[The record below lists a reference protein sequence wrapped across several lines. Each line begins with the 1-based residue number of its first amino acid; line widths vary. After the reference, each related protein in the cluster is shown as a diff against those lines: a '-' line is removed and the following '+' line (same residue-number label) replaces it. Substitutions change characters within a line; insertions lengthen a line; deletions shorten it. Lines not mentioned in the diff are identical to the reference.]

1 MSYIKGLNRDGF
13 DKDGYDVDGYNR
25 YGYDKDGYNRWG
37 FNRTGY
43 DRGGKQDTH
52 RIYDQN
58 GFDDQCLDI
67 QGEVPVLQFNNCAC
81 RTLNE
86 PLSQQNF
93 QSSYAWQQIF
103 GSARKHYT
111 CRNKIDK
118 SKPTPYFFR
127 LQFFHCLLTKF
138 KCKK

>member
-1 MSYIKGLNRDGF
+1 MSFTKGLNRDGF

-37 FNRTGY
+37 FNRTEY

-67 QGEVPVLQFNNCAC
+67 QGEVPVLQFDDCAC

-86 PLSQQNF
+86 LFESTKLS
-93 QSSYAWQQIF
+93 
-103 GSARKHYT
+103 K
-111 CRNKIDK
+111 
-118 SKPTPYFFR
+118 
-127 LQFFHCLLTKF
+127 LLCLATNLWF
-138 KCKK
+138 CKEALYM